1 MISFKLSPLRTVCP
15 PRVKEKDCLPTPM
28 GTWKE
33 LAPAFALNILV
44 VLPDVTVTVPADV
57 RSATMKT
64 ESDIVL

>member
-1 MISFKLSPLRTVCP
+1 M
-15 PRVKEKDCLPTPM
+15 PM

-33 LAPAFALNILV
+33 LAPAFASKVLV

-64 ESDIVL
+64 ESDIVS

>member
-15 PRVKEKDCLPTPM
+15 ARVREKDCLPMPM

-33 LAPAFALNILV
+33 LAPAFASKVLV

-64 ESDIVL
+64 ESDIVS